1 MNTARQK
8 IKGCKMKKN
17 FLIIGLIM
25 WPIISFAKTPNCA
38 NAFMNNAARWMQY
51 DGGIVEMADLDPSKT
66 TVTLLASEKKKNT
79 NNMIKKK
86 YVYTQIYRFVFYD
99 DNGNS
104 YQVITKGDAV
114 EVNENDI
121 TEFCSAGLSDVYFV
135 SKNNLSVD
143 SK

>member
-1 MNTARQK
+1 
-8 IKGCKMKKN
+8 MKKF

-25 WPIISFAKTPNCA
+25 WPIISFAKTPDCA
-38 NAFMNNAARWMQY
+38 NAFMNDAARWMQY
-51 DGGIVEMADLDPSKT
+51 NGGIVEMADLDPSKT

-79 NNMIKKK
+79 NTMIKKK

-121 TEFCSAGLSDVYFV
+121 TEFCSTGGSDIYFV
-135 SKNNLSVD
+135 SKDNLKVD
-143 SK
+143 RK

>member
-1 MNTARQK
+1 
-8 IKGCKMKKN
+8 MKKN

-38 NAFMNNAARWMQY
+38 NAFMNHAARWMQY

-104 YQVITKGDAV
+104 YQVITKGDTV